1 MAPARFC
8 VRQLTSMS
16 ISTKVTP
23 PLAVLPDI
31 DVPWAGA
38 KMIVDFSTRRVMTHS
53 RSGAQCHG
61 VCNTWAEL
69 MSGLDGDPNVCTMP
83 LGPCAKGKAR
93 RASANFVPVQNMC
106 VLLCHCTSA
115 QLAGA
120 QTRTLFA
127 ANAIKYYFT
136 FYYSVHYF
144 SVHYGA
150 YTISL

>member
-1 MAPARFC
+1 M
-8 VRQLTSMS
+8 T

-83 LGPCAKGKAR
+83 LGPCVKGKAR
-93 RASANFVPVQNMC
+93 RASANFVPAKI
-106 VLLCHCTSA
+106 CTFSFALIA
-115 QLAGA
+115 QPIQPFL
-120 QTRTLFA
+120 TVCKIFA
-127 ANAIKYYFT
+127 ANTQPVILMLIQFAST
-136 FYYSVHYF
+136 
-144 SVHYGA
+144 
-150 YTISL
+150 L